1 MNKYHLRT
9 ELKNGDVV
17 EIITAP
23 ISTPNPAWLG
33 FVRTGRA
40 RSKIRHYL
48 KTLAQ
53 TESEGL
59 GEKLLTQALRAE
71 GLEQLPPMER
81 KPSPVGQSCLRF
93 TGNRNRSELLT
104 DLGLGKRIASIVA
117 KRLVVLLGE
126 HGHRPDALLLT
137 RERYTSHETL
147 SQGAVTLDG
156 SENASV
162 QYAPCCRP
170 VPGDR
175 IVGYLGRGEGLVV
188 HNAHCSVAK
197 RLQHKDSERFIAVDW
212 ADEPT
217 RLFETGVVVTVING
231 KGVLAR
237 VAQELANSEA
247 DITHVDMD
255 DEAALD
261 TTDLRFVV
269 AVRDQAHLEAALRNL
284 RRTQAVIRANRITPQ
299 AT

>member
-1 MNKYHLRT
+1 M
-9 ELKNGDVV
+9 
-17 EIITAP
+17 
-23 ISTPNPAWLG
+23 
-33 FVRTGRA
+33 
-40 RSKIRHYL
+40 
-48 KTLAQ
+48 
-53 TESEGL
+53 
-59 GEKLLTQALRAE
+59 
-71 GLEQLPPMER
+71 
-81 KPSPVGQSCLRF
+81 
-93 TGNRNRSELLT
+93 T

-117 KRLVVLLGE
+117 KRLVVLMSE

-162 QYAPCCRP
+162 QYAHCCRP
-170 VPGDR
+170 VPGDS

-212 ADEPT
+212 SDEPS
-217 RLFETGVVVTVING
+217 RMFETGVVVTVTNG

-237 VAQELANSEA
+237 VASELANSEA

-255 DEAALD
+255 DEVALD

-269 AVRDQAHLEAALRNL
+269 AVRDQAHLESALRGL
-284 RRTQAVIRANRITPQ
+284 RRTQAVIRASRIIPQ
-299 AT
+299 A